1 MLLLE
6 VPASAALGYSSNRQ
20 PTRSLVPCAHFTVRP
35 QAGRGDQWET
45 AISLIRLR

>member
-6 VPASAALGYSSNRQ
+6 VPASVVLGYSSNREL
-20 PTRSLVPCAHFTVRP
+20 TRSLVPCAHFTVRP

-45 AISLIRLR
+45 VISLIRLR